1 MNYIDAEIVKGTKK
15 YKISNNELTGT
26 SLEVLS
32 FIVGKVKKR
41 NYFSSID
48 GRVGRV
54 NYGIEDEYRT
64 IKLTLRTNA
73 YDEHDISHLRDEI
86 FNLFDGEFYIREM
99 RNNMTTVKYETIG
112 SNTDDMNLGNSEY
125 VNGKRYLV
133 ALVSDFDI
141 ADMQYSEFNL
151 EFETI
156 ALPFAETT
164 YTTLDLHDNR
174 FNSDVEMFGYVD
186 GINVEHINYR
196 VKKEDLNLLSS
207 TDLSVVNAIKSTNN
221 YLVDGTVTFEVANNV
236 SGIAI
241 KGTSLKPNTS
251 YTLKYDY
258 QKVRGTLVGFGGHMD
273 ATWANAFTSGRVDN
287 KAIINYQGVTSAYI
301 ADDNNKHTVILH
313 FKTGETVDIT
323 HNIYIQPN
331 RLKSDQVEV
340 KVSNL
345 TLVEGDS
352 ETQNWSHSILDFSK
366 VANPKITSQKF
377 SIYNAGNVTVEPEG
391 MMYLKTFIMGLTT
404 NDKPFIIRNKTTNEE
419 FILNK
424 AGVGNNLLID
434 GLNVTLNNVNVLR
447 DTNFNFIKLESGLNE
462 FEIIGGIY
470 SGLYFDFRFYY
481 K

>member
-1 MNYIDAEIVKGTKK
+1 MFKLYDLEMKEIPYPKGLIPLDIFVSSLQKNRYTQDIQGRNGVVDYGFDYTDRDVDLTMWIKSYDTIDYRLLRNEVYAFFGTYDRFYIEETNVPSRVLLVAVDDKYIPDRIQDNRTHAEI
-15 YKISNNELTGT
+15 
-26 SLEVLS
+26 
-32 FIVGKVKKR
+32 KVKC
-41 NYFSSID
+41 
-48 GRVGRV
+48 
-54 NYGIEDEYRT
+54 RT
-64 IKLTLRTNA
+64 LDQVFWMSK
-73 YDEHDISHLRDEI
+73 
-86 FNLFDGEFYIREM
+86 
-99 RNNMTTVKYETIG
+99 
-112 SNTDDMNLGNSEY
+112 
-125 VNGKRYLV
+125 
-133 ALVSDFDI
+133 
-141 ADMQYSEFNL
+141 
-151 EFETI
+151 
-156 ALPFAETT
+156 
-164 YTTLDLHDNR
+164 YTTLDLQDSKYNSEFSRYGLVDN
-174 FNSDVEMFGYVD
+174 
-186 GINVEHINYR
+186 INDEQINYR

-221 YLVDGTVTFEVANNV
+221 YLVDGTVTFEVANTV

-241 KGTSLKPNTS
+241 KATSLKPNTS

-258 QKVRGTLVGFGGHMD
+258 QKVSGTLVGFGGHMD
-273 ATWANAFTSGRVDN
+273 STWSNAFVSGRVDN

-352 ETQNWSHSILDFSK
+352 ETQNWSHSILDFRK
-366 VANPKITSQKF
+366 VYNPKITSQKF
-377 SIYNAGNVTVEPEG
+377 SIYNAGNVTVEAEG
-391 MMYLKTFIMGLTT
+391 MMYLKIFIMGLTT
-404 NDKPFIIRNKTTNEE
+404 NDKPFTIRNKTTNEE

-434 GLNVTLNNVNVLR
+434 GVSVTLNNVNVLR
-447 DTNFNFIKLESGLNE
+447 DTNFNFIKLERGLNE